1 MDWEGRI
8 WRSPI
13 DGKRVR
19 ITGLNHIQSYCCLSV
34 TESFVSFSL
43 PYPFIHSHPL
53 MNDDDGDDGDDVN
66 QQM

>member
-1 MDWEGRI
+1 MSCLTECQEIIMDWEGRI

-19 ITGLNHIQSYCCLSV
+19 ITG
-34 TESFVSFSL
+34 
-43 PYPFIHSHPL
+43 PFIHSHQL
-53 MNDDDGDDGDDVN
+53 MNDDDGDDDVN